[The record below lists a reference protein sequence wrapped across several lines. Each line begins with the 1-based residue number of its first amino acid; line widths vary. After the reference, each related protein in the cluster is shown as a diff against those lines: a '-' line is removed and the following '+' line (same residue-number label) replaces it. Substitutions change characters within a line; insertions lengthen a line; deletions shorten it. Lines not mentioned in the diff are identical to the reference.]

1 MEQNFSETVKNFVHT
16 IEPMAD
22 GRTRHI
28 CVLSA
33 DTDTKTIVNVTIT
46 DPLHLATLLAMA
58 GEQNRSFRRALFMA
72 TSNLINSQEEE
83 PEEQED

>member
-1 MEQNFSETVKNFVHT
+1 MHT

-33 DTDTKTIVNVTIT
+33 DTNTKSIVNVAIT
-46 DPLHLATLLAMA
+46 DPLHLATLLAVA

-72 TSNLINSQEEE
+72 TSDLINNQ
-83 PEEQED
+83 EEQED